1 MEEKTKKRGW
11 VKDAAIIFLAV
22 LLVLTFF
29 SSTILN
35 RSLPE
40 VATEYVTDGTI
51 TSKVRGTG
59 TVVAKENYDVTI
71 EQSHKVVSVLVN
83 VGQEVAAGDVLM
95 ILQPGEST
103 ELEMAMEQLANL
115 EDQYQRS
122 LINASSSDYAREDRN
137 IAKAREELEELKEKL
152 AEATIAPEETA
163 AYEADLAAS
172 EALIENLEKQIE
184 EQQAL
189 LDECQA
195 ELDVQAGG
203 MKDEIWGK
211 KEIVAEKEA
220 IVAEKEAI
228 VKAKQAIVDEK
239 QAVVDGKQ
247 AIVDEK
253 KEIVAEKQELYDE
266 KMEVVHSLEA
276 VRDKIQKK
284 LTELGPAGSS
294 APLEAA
300 NARLHTAQA
309 ALENAERALETQK
322 VLHSANYDLLV
333 LEAND
338 MMEEAFRASRG
349 ISSDAALTDAQV
361 GELAEYQRLNLRV
374 YLPAAAENHPSD
386 ELGEAYRAI
395 SAAESA
401 FTAASENYSDV
412 KGEYNDTLREYN
424 KNNSNNSEIVLV
436 TQELDAAN
444 EAIDAA
450 QEEADAAMDLVKLAQ
465 KDVDAAQKEVNAA
478 QKPVDAAKKDL
489 EAANAVLA
497 DAKADLEAAKNAVNE
512 AQLDLTHLQGKDE
525 FSLTQEQAELVTKWT
540 ELNAVMTDLEKQ
552 LTEEKADHDKMK
564 SEMEADEAEY
574 KAAKAAVESK
584 QDALEDLIFNL
595 EQQKK
600 SDSVSAQLA
609 ALDRQKL
616 LDQIEKQKAEIEE
629 LTSEDEGTEVV
640 SLVTGTVQ
648 SISVSAGHEAK
659 AGATLATIE
668 VPDLGYTLTFSVTND
683 QARMLRVG
691 DTTTV
696 SNFYWGSQINATLTA
711 IKTDP
716 QNPQGSKQLTFD
728 VTGDVTAGSSLTL
741 SIGEKNA
748 NYDMVVPNS
757 AIRSDVNGSFVLKI
771 TAKNSPLGNRYFATR
786 VNVDVVASDEK
797 YSAISGAI
805 ESYDSVITTASR
817 NAPIEPGDQVRLAD
831 SNA

>member
-95 ILQPGEST
+95 ILQAGEST

-115 EDQYQRS
+115 EDQYQRK

-137 IAKAREELEELKEKL
+137 IAKAREELESLKEKL
-152 AEATIAPEETA
+152 EEAVIPAEDTAEYEKAYAEA
-163 AYEADLAAS
+163 
-172 EALIENLEKQIE
+172 EALIEKLEAEIE
-184 EQQAL
+184 AK
-189 LDECQA
+189 QA
-195 ELDVQAGG
+195 EIDSVQAEIDTVSGSL
-203 MKDEIWGK
+203 KDVVWEK
-211 KEIVAEKEA
+211 KAVEVQKQAVVDE
-220 IVAEKEAI
+220 
-228 VKAKQAIVDEK
+228 KQAIVDEK
-239 QAVVDGKQ
+239 QA
-247 AIVDEK
+247 IVD
-253 KEIVAEKQELYDE
+253 
-266 KMEVVHSLEA
+266 
-276 VRDKIQKK
+276 
-284 LTELGPAGSS
+284 
-294 APLEAA
+294 AA
-300 NARLHTAQA
+300 NDALTKANEKLANLGATGNGTALSNATSRLH
-309 ALENAERALETQK
+309 
-322 VLHSANYDLLV
+322 
-333 LEAND
+333 
-338 MMEEAFRASRG
+338 
-349 ISSDAALTDAQV
+349 
-361 GELAEYQRLNLRV
+361 
-374 YLPAAAENHPSD
+374 AAENNVDSAKRYLD
-386 ELGEAYRAI
+386 EKLRENGTAYDRIKEEAQRLMDAAGTTDKTFTDFLKK
-395 SAAESA
+395 AAEDLGLEEEYSIVS
-401 FTAASENYSDV
+401 TAEQAYNVALVEMSNAQADYDKAYSEY
-412 KGEYNDTLREYN
+412 KE
-424 KNNSNNSEIVLV
+424 NNSNNFQIREAV
-436 TQELDAAN
+436 QELSVAQNVYDAAKD
-444 EAIDAA
+444 ELDDA
-450 QEEADAAMDLVKLAQ
+450 QEELNDALTELKKAQDAVSEAQLALTKLQQGNDEFALEWETAKLVEK
-465 KDVDAAQKEVNAA
+465 
-478 QKPVDAAKKDL
+478 
-489 EAANAVLA
+489 
-497 DAKADLEAAKNAVNE
+497 KADLTEAKAK
-512 AQLDLTHLQGKDE
+512 LDKEL
-525 FSLTQEQAELVTKWT
+525 AET
-540 ELNAVMTDLEKQ
+540 
-552 LTEEKADHDKMK
+552 KADADEMKADMDKR
-564 SEMEADEAEY
+564 EAEY
-574 KAAKAAVESK
+574 KAAKTAVEN
-584 QDALEDLIFNL
+584 QENALEDLIFNL

-600 SDSVSAQLA
+600 NDGVSAQLE
-609 ALDRQKL
+609 ALDRKKL

-640 SLVTGTVQ
+640 SLVSGTVQ

-659 AGATLATIE
+659 AGAVLATIE

-683 QARMLRVG
+683 QARRLKVG

-696 SNFYWGSQINATLTA
+696 SNFYWGSQIDATLTA

-771 TAKNSPLGNRYFATR
+771 TAKNSPLGNRYFASR
-786 VNVDVVASDEK
+786 VNVEVIASDEK
-797 YSAISGAI
+797 YTAISGAI
-805 ESYDSVITTASR
+805 EAYDSVITTASR
-817 NAPIEPGDQVRLAD
+817 NAPIEAGDQVRLAD